1 MTRGLL
7 ALADSLVLL
16 HGWRRWGA
24 AFVAGIASVLAM
36 PPIFLA
42 PILLITLP
50 VLVLLLDGA
59 DADPIPSRKRKRFF
73 AALGPSFAVGW
84 WFGFGYFLAGLYWI
98 AEALLVNASAHAWL
112 IPFALTL
119 IPGGLALFI
128 ALPCA
133 LAARFWSTGFVRV
146 GMLASLLAAFEALR
160 GVVLT
165 GFPWNG
171 FHSALGLH
179 DALLQGLSV
188 LGPLAASFLVLLVAM
203 IPAALWPR
211 EVTGRGSR
219 IAALGCL
226 LVFGLWAGF
235 GVLRLASADAT
246 MVDGVT
252 MRIVQPNI
260 AQVDKWDPDLREA
273 HVATLLELTT
283 RHTGADRLGVLGVSH
298 VVWPESAFPFLL
310 TQRPDVLRAIGSALP
325 LGAQML
331 AGAVRAEPRGAQDRA
346 FYNSVY
352 AFNDRGEIIDAYDKA
367 RLVPFGEVLP
377 FDDLIDR
384 LGLRPLVS
392 APAGFEPGV
401 GPGVLSGSSGPVALA
416 LVCYEAIFPGFVRAG
431 ARTHT
436 PDYLLN
442 VTNDAWFGTSA
453 GPRQHFFQAR
463 LRAVETGLPLVR
475 AANTGISAVID
486 PYGQVIAEL
495 GIDQQGIIDAPLPQA
510 LSPSHYVH
518 FGDAPFLGILA
529 LVLSLC
535 FYYQRKQKPV
545 LA

>member
-1 MTRGLL
+1 MTGRLH

-16 HGWRRWGA
+16 HGWGRWSVAFLAGA
-24 AFVAGIASVLAM
+24 ASVLAM
-36 PPIFLA
+36 PPVFLA
-42 PILLITLP
+42 PVLLIALP

-59 DADPIPSRKRKRFF
+59 DADPTPARKRRHVF
-73 AALGPSFAVGW
+73 ALLGPSFAVGW

-112 IPFALTL
+112 IPFALIL

-133 LAARFWSTGFVRV
+133 LAARFWRTGFGRV
-146 GMLASLLAAFEALR
+146 GLLAGLLVGFEALR
-160 GVVLT
+160 GVLFT

-171 FHSALGLH
+171 FHSALGIH
-179 DALLQGLSV
+179 DTLLQGLS
-188 LGPLAASFLVLLVAM
+188 LFGPLAASFMVLLVAM
-203 IPAALWPR
+203 IPAAFWPHT
-211 EVTGRGSR
+211 VAGRGSR
-219 IAALGCL
+219 VAALVCL
-226 LVFGLWAGF
+226 LVFGLWTGF
-235 GVLRLASADAT
+235 GILRLGGADVT
-246 MVDGVT
+246 MVDGVAI
-252 MRIVQPNI
+252 RIVQPNI
-260 AQVDKWDPDLREA
+260 AQADKWDPALRED
-273 HVATLLELTT
+273 HVATLLDLTT
-283 RHTGADRLGVLGVSH
+283 RQAGADQLGVLGVSH

-310 TQRPDVLRAIGSALP
+310 TQRPDVLAAIGSALP
-325 LGAQML
+325 LGVQML
-331 AGAVRAEPRGAQDRA
+331 AGAVRAEPRGPQDRA
-346 FYNSVY
+346 FYNAIY
-352 AFNDRGEIIDAYDKA
+352 ALNDRGEITDAYDKV
-367 RLVPFGEVLP
+367 RLVPFGEMLP
-377 FDDLIDR
+377 FDGIIDQ

-392 APAGFEPGV
+392 APAGFEPGS
-401 GPGVLSGSSGPVALA
+401 GPGVLQGSGGPVGLA

-431 ARTHT
+431 VREHE

-442 VTNDAWFGTSA
+442 LTNDAWFGTSA

-486 PYGQVIAEL
+486 PYGRVIAEL
-495 GIDQQGIIDAPLPQA
+495 GIDQQGIVDAPLPQA
-510 LSPSHYVH
+510 QSPSYYVH
-518 FGDAPFLGILA
+518 FGDAPFLCILV